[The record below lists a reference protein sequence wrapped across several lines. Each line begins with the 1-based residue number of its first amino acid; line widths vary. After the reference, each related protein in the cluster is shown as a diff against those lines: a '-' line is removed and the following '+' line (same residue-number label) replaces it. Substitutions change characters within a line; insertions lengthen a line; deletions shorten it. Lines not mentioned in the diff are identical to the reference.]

1 MDNDKNEIT
10 NGNTSITTNG
20 RRIRS
25 TVRKLNLDVLKKH
38 SKCEG
43 KWTKVNT
50 KNSNENSMI
59 DYATCSK
66 IYNKTL

>member
-1 MDNDKNEIT
+1 M
-10 NGNTSITTNG
+10 
-20 RRIRS
+20 
-25 TVRKLNLDVLKKH
+25 VRKLNLDVLKKH

-59 DYATCSK
+59 DYATCSN
-66 IYNKTL
+66 IYIKTL